1 VVTEMAILKKA
12 GKVFEPS
19 EKLSRNSDSFYILR
33 LFALSREN
41 KVRLHVKEKTKP
53 HSFGKYSNL
62 GQCFEPAIADDYM
75 D

>member
-1 VVTEMAILKKA
+1 VVTELAVLKKTGNA
-12 GKVFEPS
+12 GKTS
-19 EKLSRNSDSFYILR
+19 EKLFRNTDSYYILR

-62 GQCFEPAIADDYM
+62 GQCFEPAVADDYM